1 MKRLTTLGSVVLLL
15 AGSGCAELN
24 ANMHETFGA
33 ATPVVCAVI
42 GGGLGALGGGIASN
56 WHHGDDNRDDLREA
70 AAIGGGVGAVGG
82 ALLCALTAPE
92 EVKGAPQV
100 RATANPSSGAPPL
113 TVDFRCQA
121 TSDAGIKGYSWD
133 FGDGTS
139 STEQNPHHTY
149 SSAGNYPATCTAT
162 DNNNMKG
169 SASAP
174 VSVAAAMV
182 SKKTIVLRGINFDF
196 DKAVIKP
203 EAEPVLDAA
212 ADVLKE
218 NSDVKVRVG
227 GHTDSVGT
235 DEYNQKLSERRAN
248 AVRDYLVKHG
258 IDASRLTAVGYGE
271 SQPVADNKTKDGR
284 AQNRRVTLDV
294 Q

>member
-1 MKRLTTLGSVVLLL
+1 MKRLMTLVSVGVLAL
-15 AGSGCAELN
+15 GSGCAELN
-24 ANMHETFGA
+24 TGMHDTFGN
-33 ATPVVCAVI
+33 ATPVVCALI
-42 GGGLGALGGGIASN
+42 GGGLGAAGGAIASN
-56 WHHGDDNRDDLREA
+56 WHHGNDDRDNLREA
-70 AAIGGGVGAVGG
+70 AAIGGGVGAVAGG
-82 ALLCALTAPE
+82 LLCALTAPE
-92 EVKGAPQV
+92 EVKNAPV
-100 RATANPSSGAPPL
+100 ARCTANPNSGAPPL
-113 TVDFRCQA
+113 SVDFRAVGQ
-121 TSDAGIKGYSWD
+121 SDAGIKGYSWD

-149 SSAGNYPATCTAT
+149 SSAGNYNATCTVV
-162 DNNNMKG
+162 DNNNLKG
-169 SASAP
+169 SATAP
-174 VSVAAAMV
+174 VSVAAAAT
-182 SKKTIVLRGINFDF
+182 KKTIVLRGINFDF

-212 ADVLKE
+212 VDVLKE
-218 NSDVKVRVG
+218 NSDVHVRVG

>member
-1 MKRLTTLGSVVLLL
+1 MKRLTTLVSVGLL
-15 AGSGCAELN
+15 ALGSGCASFHN
-24 ANMHETFGA
+24 TFGA

-92 EVKGAPQV
+92 EVKAAPV
-100 RATANPSSGAPPL
+100 ARCTANPNSGSPPL
-113 TVDFRCQA
+113 SVDFRAMGQ
-121 TSDAGIKGYSWD
+121 SDAGVKGYSWD
-133 FGDGTS
+133 FGDGTK
-139 STEQNPHHTY
+139 STEQNPKHTY
-149 SSAGNYPATCTAT
+149 TSPGNYNATCTVT
-162 DNNNMKG
+162 DNNNMAG
-169 SASAP
+169 NGSAP
-174 VSVAAAMV
+174 VSVAGAAAAT
-182 SKKTIVLRGINFDF
+182 KKTIVLRGINFDF

-212 ADVLKE
+212 VDVLKE
-218 NSDVKVRVG
+218 NPDVKVRVG

-235 DEYNQKLSERRAN
+235 DAYNQGLSERRAKS
-248 AVRDYLVKHG
+248 VRDYLVKHG
-258 IDASRLTAVGYGE
+258 IDASRLTAVGFGE

-294 Q
+294 D